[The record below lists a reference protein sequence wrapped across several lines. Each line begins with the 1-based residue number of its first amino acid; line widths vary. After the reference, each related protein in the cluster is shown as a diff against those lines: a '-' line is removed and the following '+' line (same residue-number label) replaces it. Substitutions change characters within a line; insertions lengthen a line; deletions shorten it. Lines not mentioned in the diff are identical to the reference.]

1 VERDHANLGE
11 EDESL
16 TRWLGHVD
24 VPSSIRA
31 HWLGQKKAA
40 RALCEARLVE
50 YLAEAGL
57 DEEGE
62 TAAAWYGES
71 WAPSPGSG
79 RQRNQMVRHIEGAR
93 LTKWTERVEASK

>member
-62 TAAAWYGES
+62 TAAALVRGVVGAVAGKR
-71 WAPSPGSG
+71 APEKSEGPTHRGS
-79 RQRNQMVRHIEGAR
+79 
-93 LTKWTERVEASK
+93 EAN

>member
-1 VERDHANLGE
+1 VERDHVNLGV

-24 VPSSIRA
+24 VHSSIGA

-40 RALCEARLVE
+40 RALCEASLVE
-50 YLAEAGL
+50 YFAEASL

-62 TAAAWYGES
+62 TAAALVRGVVGAVAGKRAPEKLDGPTHRES
-71 WAPSPGSG
+71 
-79 RQRNQMVRHIEGAR
+79 
-93 LTKWTERVEASK
+93 EAK

>member
-16 TRWLGHVD
+16 TRWLGYVD

-62 TAAAWYGES
+62 TAAALVRGVVGAVAGKR
-71 WAPSPGSG
+71 APEKPDGPTHRGS
-79 RQRNQMVRHIEGAR
+79 
-93 LTKWTERVEASK
+93 EAN